1 MLGDGILRKIFFDY
15 MSSHTHTINVLPKEL
30 KGKVQVPVVMYPGIK
45 QDQYVRFQREATE
58 LNESDDAAYN
68 IVVLGPTGS
77 GKSTVINNI
86 FNKTVCATAAS
97 AQSVTREVKFYR
109 GEYHMVFGREHQRKQ
124 QAINIIDTI
133 GKVQINLVP
142 IIYSKAYI
150 IYTVLQS

>member
-30 KGKVQVPVVMYPGIK
+30 KEEAHVPAVMYPEI
-45 QDQYVRFQREATE
+45 QEIQHVSFQRETTE
-58 LNESDDAAYN
+58 LSENDQASYN

-142 IIYSKAYI
+142 IIYSKA
-150 IYTVLQS
+150 